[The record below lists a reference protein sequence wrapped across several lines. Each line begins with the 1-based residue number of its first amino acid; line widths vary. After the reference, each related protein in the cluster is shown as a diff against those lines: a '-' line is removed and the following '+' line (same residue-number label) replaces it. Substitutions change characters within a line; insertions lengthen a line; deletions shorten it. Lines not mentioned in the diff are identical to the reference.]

1 MARAPFT
8 RLGLESSMANKLEDQ
23 EVQAKLADLSDWSI
37 ENGQLLK
44 KFSFSSY
51 GAGVAFAVQVALL
64 AEKMDH
70 HPDSLEIAWKSVRV
84 AYITHSAG
92 GLTALDF
99 EAATRVS
106 KL

>member
-1 MARAPFT
+1 M
-8 RLGLESSMANKLEDQ
+8 NIKLEDTEIQ
-23 EVQAKLADLSDWSI
+23 TRLAELSDWTI
-37 ENGQLLK
+37 ENGQLARR
-44 KFSFSSY
+44 FSFSSY
-51 GAGVAFAVQVALL
+51 EAGVAFAVQVALI

-70 HPDSLEIAWKSVRV
+70 HPDSLEITWKAVRV
-84 AYITHSAG
+84 AYVTHSAG

>member
-1 MARAPFT
+1 MNT
-8 RLGLESSMANKLEDQ
+8 KLEAA
-23 EVQAKLADLSDWSI
+23 EVQAKLATLNGWAL
-37 ENGQLLK
+37 ENDQLAR

-70 HPDSLEIAWKSVRV
+70 HPDSLEIGWRSVRV
-84 AYITHSAG
+84 AYVTHSAG

-99 EAATRVS
+99 EAAGRVS
-106 KL
+106 AL

>member
-1 MARAPFT
+1 M
-8 RLGLESSMANKLEDQ
+8 NKKLEDA
-23 EVQAKLADLSDWSI
+23 EVQARLESMPGWALENDQLA
-37 ENGQLLK
+37 K

-51 GAGVAFAVQVALL
+51 GAGVAFAVQVALT

-70 HPDSLEIAWKSVRV
+70 HPDSLEISWKAVRV
-84 AYITHSAG
+84 AYVTHSEG

-106 KL
+106 SL

>member
-1 MARAPFT
+1 MNT
-8 RLGLESSMANKLEDQ
+8 KLEDAQ
-23 EVQAKLADLSDWSI
+23 IQSRLEALPDWALD
-37 ENGQLLK
+37 NGQLVR

-51 GAGVAFAVQVALL
+51 GAGVAFAVQVALT

-70 HPDSLEIAWKSVRV
+70 HPDSLEISWKAVRV
-84 AYITHSAG
+84 AYVTHSAG

>member
-1 MARAPFT
+1 MNT
-8 RLGLESSMANKLEDQ
+8 KLEDVEIQ
-23 EVQAKLADLSDWSI
+23 TRLEALPEWAL
-37 ENGQLLK
+37 ENGQLAR

-51 GAGVAFAVQVALL
+51 GAGVAFAVQVALT

-70 HPDSLEIAWKSVRV
+70 HPDSLEITWKAVRV
-84 AYITHSAG
+84 AYVTHSAG

-106 KL
+106 NL

>member
-1 MARAPFT
+1 MNT
-8 RLGLESSMANKLEDQ
+8 KLEEN
-23 EVQAKLADLSDWSI
+23 EVQNRLAELSNWTI
-37 ENGQLLK
+37 ENGQLAR

-51 GAGVAFAVQVALL
+51 GAGVAFAVQVALT

-70 HPDSLEIAWKSVRV
+70 HPDSLEITWKAVRV
-84 AYITHSAG
+84 AYVTHSAG

-99 EAATRVS
+99 EAATKVS

>member
-1 MARAPFT
+1 M
-8 RLGLESSMANKLEDQ
+8 NQKLEDS
-23 EVQAKLADLSDWSI
+23 EIEKRLAALPAWI
-37 ENGQLLK
+37 VENGQLARR
-44 KFSFSSY
+44 FNFSSY

-70 HPDSLEIAWKSVRV
+70 HPDSLEIMWKAVRV
-84 AYITHSAG
+84 AYVTHSAG

-106 KL
+106 GL